1 MTLQRRLILAVLIA
15 APVVWLLT
23 IGMTYVRARHEINEL
38 YDTDM
43 VRMAL
48 QMHSVVPL
56 VDVAA
61 APSRTR
67 LPELVEGDQGD
78 AGLGDL
84 AIAAWLPDGRPLHID
99 PEGDLLPRA
108 PGVKGFTD
116 VNIGK
121 QSWRLYYLDDPDT
134 GWRVCVGQ
142 QVAERNELILSYIAA
157 QVLPWAA
164 GLPVLIGLLI
174 WFMRRAMAPVRAL
187 STDIEGRAPED
198 RRPLSLQAVPGELVP
213 LVHAMNRLLAR
224 VSDSIEHER
233 RLTADAA
240 HEMRTPLA
248 ALKAQWE
255 IAERSADDAERAQAR
270 ANVASGIDR
279 ISRLVSQ
286 LLTLSRLED
295 AAGLPSRQ
303 PVNWVPVAQQAL
315 SDCLALAQQKQVDVE
330 LEWPPEGQ
338 APLPVAGD
346 TNLLSLLLRN
356 LLDNAI
362 RYSPPG
368 ALVTIDFRPDGVTVR
383 DQGPGVAPD
392 VLARLGDRF
401 FRGGSGQREQGH
413 GLGISIAQRVA
424 RLHGLE
430 IAFANRTDGAGKGLA
445 VRIAHG
451 G

>member
-1 MTLQRRLILAVLIA
+1 MTLQRRLVLAVLIA

-23 IGMTYVRARHEINEL
+23 IAMTYVRARHEINEL

-56 VDVAA
+56 VNVAA

-84 AIAAWLPDGRPLHID
+84 AIAAWLPDGKPLHID

-116 VNIGK
+116 VMIDREP
-121 QSWRLYYLDDPDT
+121 WRLYYLDDPDT
-134 GWRVCVGQ
+134 GWRVGVGQ
-142 QVAERNELILSYIAA
+142 QLGERNELILSYLTA
-157 QVLPWAA
+157 QVLPWAV
-164 GLPVLIGLLI
+164 GLPLLIGLLL

-187 STDIEGRAPED
+187 SADIAARTPED
-198 RRPLSLQAVPGELVP
+198 RRPLSLQAVPGELAP
-213 LVHAMNRLLAR
+213 LVQAMNQLLAR
-224 VSDSIEHER
+224 VSDSLEHER

-255 IAERSADDAERAQAR
+255 IAERSPDRDERALAR
-270 ANVASGIDR
+270 ANVAAGIDR
-279 ISRLVSQ
+279 IGRLVSQ

-330 LEWPPEGQ
+330 LAWPPPGQ
-338 APLPVAGD
+338 APLPLAGD
-346 TNLLSLLLRN
+346 PGLLSLLLRN

-368 ALVTIDFRPDGVTVR
+368 ALVLVDFRPDSITVR
-383 DQGPGVAPD
+383 DQGPGVAPEL
-392 VLARLGDRF
+392 LARLGDRF
-401 FRGGSGQREQGH
+401 FRGGMGQREQGH

-430 IAFANRTDGAGKGLA
+430 MAFANRTDGAGTGLA
-445 VRIAHG
+445 VRLAHG